1 MKILIVRMYPDSL
14 NIKNYNCQEIGLA
27 KALIRKGNV
36 CDIVLYTDKSPYEE
50 DVAFDTDNK
59 IIHIY
64 YLNAKKILK
73 NAFFNSRL
81 YDIAKD
87 YDIIQTSE
95 YDQIGNALLKKKL
108 KNKMIIYHGPYD
120 SDYTRGYKKKCL
132 ISDLCFLFSK
142 EYKNTPCIAKSDLA
156 KKFLN
161 KKGFGD
167 VTTIGVGL
175 DTERFE
181 KNIETNERI
190 NELIENKKNNNVK
203 YLLYIGK
210 IEDRRNILFLLETFE
225 LTLLRDE
232 NIKLIIVGKG
242 EEQYIKK
249 CTKIIE
255 EKNLENKIIYF
266 ESLRQEELPNLF
278 KYSDIFLLPT
288 KYEIFGMV
296 LLESMCFGLPVI
308 TSLNG
313 GSSTLIKDKK
323 NGFIIDSFDAQKW
336 AECIYNYLNKKEL
349 TKINSKAIE
358 YSIKDNF
365 TWDKLSDKFVQ
376 VYKRA
381 LK

>member
-1 MKILIVRMYPDSL
+1 MKILIVRMYPDRL

-36 CDIVLYTDKSPYEE
+36 CDLVLYTDKSPYEE
-50 DVAFDTDNK
+50 DVTFDIDNK

-95 YDQIGNALLKKKL
+95 YDQIGNALLKKKF

-225 LTLLRDE
+225 LTLLRDK

-249 CTKIIE
+249 CKKFIE

-296 LLESMCFGLPVI
+296 LLESMYFGLPVI

-313 GSSTLIKDKK
+313 GSSTLIKDKE
-323 NGFIIDSFDAQKW
+323 NGFIIDSFDTKKW
-336 AECIYNYLNKKEL
+336 SECIYNYLNRKEL
-349 TKINSKAIE
+349 TKIDQKTIE
-358 YSIKDNF
+358 NDIRDNF

-376 VYKRA
+376 VYKRV